1 MSKVTT
7 DVLQKFLYT
16 VRVVD
21 FTERACTL
29 CVTVN
34 CLLIVK
40 GTQKERAAGCLLKGV
55 TYS

>member
-21 FTERACTL
+21 FTERACTV

-40 GTQKERAAGCLLKGV
+40 GT
-55 TYS
+55 

>member
-21 FTERACTL
+21 FTERVL
-29 CVTVN
+29 YV
-34 CLLIVK
+34 LLP
-40 GTQKERAAGCLLKGV
+40 TA
-55 TYS
+55 Y

>member
-21 FTERACTL
+21 FTERACTVR
-29 CVTVN
+29 VTVK

-40 GTQKERAAGCLLKGV
+40 GT
-55 TYS
+55 